1 MLRRHGNLHLDFLCK
16 LLRPRFVVMVRLSR
30 WILCEYIAGH
40 NLKYGFFADPVVDI
54 VESLSP
60 ISLDVSVRI

>member
-1 MLRRHGNLHLDFLCK
+1 
-16 LLRPRFVVMVRLSR
+16 MVRLSR

-40 NLKYGFFADPVVDI
+40 NLKYGFFADLVVDI
-54 VESLSP
+54 VAAEEGVQKAESLSP